1 LEFYIDDV
9 ILEQSGRVK
18 SYQTN
23 EGYAV
28 PLPTGT
34 SVNYFYNIKDW
45 LGTNRVVLDATG
57 TRVNVTDHYAYGLK
71 MPARNYSA
79 DVEGNR
85 YQFTGHQF
93 DGETNYE
100 YHGARYYNRELGRY
114 MSVDPLAH
122 QAFGWS
128 PYRYCFDNPIKF
140 IDPDGRFETRKEA
153 RAYRKKHDISGRIHK
168 DSDGDGFSIDDKKN
182 HQSYTKGD
190 QSDIDNKFTDAEGI
204 VKSDL
209 VTANRKQNCN
219 NENESGLTWKT
230 PTGLILEGLGS
241 NIIPTRQK
249 TSGATKGTS
258 LASSYL
264 SKKFPQQLNKTK
276 PKLWKTASKIIPN
289 RILGLPLKSPVAGRL
304 MGRAVPIVGRAFIL
318 YDVISSG
325 VFVLENL
332 GNFMTDSPEIF
343 WGKAREN
350 VTTIGMYDKESQ
362 TDRGF

>member
-18 SYQTN
+18 SYQTK

-114 MSVDPLAH
+114 ISVDPLAH

-204 VKSDL
+204 IKSDL
-209 VTANRKQNCN
+209 VTANRKQQYNKSSISN
-219 NENESGLTWKT
+219 DIND
-230 PTGLILEGLGS
+230 GLGLALGIKSELMTYAVAQNYKTATNNYAYSKLTASQQAWRATNTLGKTGS
-241 NIIPTRQK
+241 NLLK
-249 TSGATKGTS
+249 ATKFLGAAGGALSVVTTS
-258 LASSYL
+258 MTIA
-264 SKKFPQQLNKTK
+264 NKGVENMTVRDGADM
-276 PKLWKTASKIIPN
+276 TVA
-289 RILGLPLKSPVAGRL
+289 VAGTAAAIF
-304 MGRAVPIVGRAFIL
+304 MASNPIGWGIGLGCLIYSAGTMI
-318 YDVISSG
+318 YDAST
-325 VFVLENL
+325 E
-332 GNFMTDSPEIF
+332 
-343 WGKAREN
+343 K
-350 VTTIGMYDKESQ
+350 
-362 TDRGF
+362 